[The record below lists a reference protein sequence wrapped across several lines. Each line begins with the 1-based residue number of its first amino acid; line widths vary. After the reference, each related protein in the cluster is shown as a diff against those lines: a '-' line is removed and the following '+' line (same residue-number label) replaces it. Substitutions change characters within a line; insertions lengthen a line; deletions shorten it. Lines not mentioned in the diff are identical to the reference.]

1 MAGLLRGA
9 PAAGERG
16 ARVGCP
22 PPWPLLNAAVSPVP
36 CSGNF
41 TQRRGTLL
49 SPGYPEPY
57 GNNLNCLWR
66 ITVAEGAGVQVRPPA
81 QGPQRPG
88 SAGSSRFLPALLSRG
103 G

>member
-22 PPWPLLNAAVSPVP
+22 LPWPLLNAAVSPVP

-81 QGPQRPG
+81 QGPPRPG
-88 SAGSSRFLPALLSRG
+88 SAASSRFLPALLSRG

>member
-1 MAGLLRGA
+1 M
-9 PAAGERG
+9 
-16 ARVGCP
+16 
-22 PPWPLLNAAVSPVP
+22 SSVP

-66 ITVAEGAGVQVRPPA
+66 ITVAEGAGIQVRRA
-81 QGPQRPG
+81 AGA
-88 SAGSSRFLPALLSRG
+88 SAGPRVSCLLSVLG
-103 G
+103 GVKCMNRDPFPSPYYFHKVSVLTSLPLTLK

>member
-1 MAGLLRGA
+1 M
-9 PAAGERG
+9 
-16 ARVGCP
+16 
-22 PPWPLLNAAVSPVP
+22 SSVP

-66 ITVAEGAGVQVRPPA
+66 ITVAEGAGIQVRRA
-81 QGPQRPG
+81 
-88 SAGSSRFLPALLSRG
+88 AGASGRAALGGAARFLPALGSRG
-103 G
+103 GVKCMNPDPFPSPYYFHKVSVLTSLPLTLK